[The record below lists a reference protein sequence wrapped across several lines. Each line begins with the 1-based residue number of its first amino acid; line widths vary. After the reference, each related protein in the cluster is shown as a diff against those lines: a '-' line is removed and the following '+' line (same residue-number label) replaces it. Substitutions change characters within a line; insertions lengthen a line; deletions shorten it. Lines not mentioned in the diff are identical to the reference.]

1 MLLGVWLMATR
12 VKTPSRNGPC
22 PCGSGRKYK
31 HCCLLKPAS
40 LGLEARLRQA
50 EAAEKRGAWSEAA
63 TLYSQLLGEAPS
75 FVPGLRAFALFCF
88 RQGKRAEALTLFRRA
103 SELAPEDVELLTT
116 LGTLLVEE
124 RQFADAIVCLHRATR
139 LDPGY
144 ADAHN
149 SLGYALYSIEKFAEA
164 EFCCREAL
172 RLQPDSAAAL
182 INLGNIFRS
191 TGRIADALQAF
202 QHALKLQP
210 GFDRAWL
217 NLGLVLLQTKRWSE
231 TVAAFQQAVQ
241 LSPGLPLA
249 HYNLAVAHQQLGDYG
264 PALVAL
270 EVALALDSQ
279 FVEAHL
285 CMGNIRKDQGRLV
298 EALACFSR
306 ALALRPD
313 YHPAHS
319 NMLFTTAFMD
329 DMSAQQIFD
338 LHCGWARLQAGGLPA
353 PAPHSNARLPAKR
366 LKLGYVSPDFRTHA
380 CAFFL
385 EPLLAAHDATQV
397 EVYAYAE
404 VGQPDEV
411 TARLA
416 SRVAQWRST
425 VGLSD
430 DAVADLIRADGI
442 DVLVDLAGH
451 TAGNRLLA
459 LARKPAPVQLTYLGY
474 PATTGLQAFDWRLT
488 DGVTEPIGQS
498 ERYYMERLYRL
509 PHSLWCYQPF
519 ADMGE
524 VSALP
529 ALAGGGVTFGSFNNY
544 AKVGPRVV
552 ALWASVLHAV
562 PGSRL
567 LMITVPAGE
576 AQSALLAQF
585 AGHGIGPERLELH
598 GKLARTAYVAAF
610 SRVDVALDP
619 FPCNGGTTTCDA
631 LWMGLPVVTLVGE
644 RFLSRASLSVLT
656 AAGWAEFAAADEAA
670 YVACCVRLASDVAAL
685 AALRAAI
692 RPRIAASPLMDAQ
705 GFARDIEAAYR
716 NLWAQWCAQESPL

>member
-12 VKTPSRNGPC
+12 VKTPSRNDPC

-31 HCCLLKPAS
+31 HCCLLAS
-40 LGLEARLRQA
+40 AAPSPERLLQQA
-50 EAAEKRGAWSEAA
+50 EAAEARGALTDATARFSELLSAA
-63 TLYSQLLGEAPS
+63 PG
-75 FVPGLRAFALFCF
+75 FVPGLRAFGLFCF
-88 RQGKRAEALTLFRRA
+88 RQGKRPEAIILFRRA
-103 SELAPEDVELLTT
+103 SELAPDNVELLTT
-116 LGTLLVEE
+116 LGTLLIED
-124 RQFADAIVCLHRATR
+124 RQFADAIVCLHRAIR
-139 LDPGY
+139 LKPGY

-149 SLGYALYSIEKFAEA
+149 SLGYALYSLEKFPEA

-172 RLQPDSAAAL
+172 RLQPGNAAAL

-191 TGRIADALQAF
+191 TGRIAESLDAFREVLQT
-202 QHALKLQP
+202 QPKL
-210 GFDRAWL
+210 DRAWL
-217 NLGLVLLQTKRWSE
+217 NLGLVLLQTRRWPE
-231 TVAAFQQAVQ
+231 AVDAFEHAVQ

-249 HYNLAVAHQQLGDYG
+249 HYNLAVARQQLGDYG
-264 PALVAL
+264 PALEAL
-270 EVALALDSQ
+270 TAALALDPN

-329 DMSAQQIFD
+329 DMTPAQIFD
-338 LHCGWARLQAGGLPA
+338 LHCGWARLQAGALPA
-353 PAPHSNARLPAKR
+353 PAPHLNRREPGKR

-416 SRVAQWRST
+416 SRVAHWRST

-430 DAVADLIRADGI
+430 EAVADLIRADGI

-474 PATTGLQAFDWRLT
+474 PATTGLPAFDWRLT
-488 DGVTEPIGQS
+488 DGVTEPAGQS
-498 ERYYMERLYRL
+498 ERYYTERLYRL

-552 ALWASVLHAV
+552 ALWASVLRAV

-670 YVACCVRLASDVAAL
+670 YVACCVSLASDVAAL

-716 NLWAQWCAQESPL
+716 DLWTQWCTQESPL